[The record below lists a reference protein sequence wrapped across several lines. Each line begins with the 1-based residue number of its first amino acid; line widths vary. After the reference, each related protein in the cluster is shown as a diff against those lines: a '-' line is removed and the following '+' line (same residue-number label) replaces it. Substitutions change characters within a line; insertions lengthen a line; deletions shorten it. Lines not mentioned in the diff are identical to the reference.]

1 MSVLRKKI
9 CVNPCLSV
17 SSVCHI
23 NTSPMK
29 KQLLLIAALLALLTS
44 CGTRAPHYDYRELAQ
59 AALRLDMDIDLED
72 NHRLYIESARWI
84 GVPYR
89 SGGTS
94 RRGVDCSGFTS
105 NIYRTVYHKR
115 LERSSDRQRTEDCR
129 KVRKAKLREGDLVFF
144 HNGRNKRRATHV
156 GIYLKEGRFIHAS
169 TSQGVIV
176 SHLDEPYY
184 KRCWMQGGRVK

>member
-1 MSVLRKKI
+1 
-9 CVNPCLSV
+9 
-17 SSVCHI
+17 
-23 NTSPMK
+23 MK
-29 KQLLLIAALLALLTS
+29 KQLFFIAALLALLTS

-89 SGGTS
+89 SGGNS
-94 RRGVDCSGFTS
+94 KRGVDCSGLTS
-105 NIYRTVYHKR
+105 NIYRTVYRKR

-129 KVRKAKLREGDLVFF
+129 KVRKAKLEEGDLVFF

-169 TSQGVIV
+169 TSKGVTI